1 MSRRKDIPALYE
13 LISSERRGTGPISH
27 SQTPAADIPRP
38 GHHGPA
44 VNAQSPEAH
53 AFDPGSPRSVRIPFG
68 FLMVAVGAAIVL
80 IVLAYAVGQSQGY
93 KQAHE
98 EISTR
103 RTPTTDPS
111 REPTGTS
118 LDGSGDGGSPTS
130 NTGLENLGAI
140 QQDPVPGPAAG
151 DADPP
156 REQPQTPDR
165 NEDTRVPGLNYLIVE
180 QFDAKEADKVADFLS
195 GQGIDVMVLPT
206 KNRGLYQVIAR
217 KGFEGSELDART
229 EFERRV
235 VRLGKDWKSKQ
246 GGSKNFDLSYYALK
260 K

>member
-1 MSRRKDIPALYE
+1 
-13 LISSERRGTGPISH
+13 
-27 SQTPAADIPRP
+27 
-38 GHHGPA
+38 
-44 VNAQSPEAH
+44 
-53 AFDPGSPRSVRIPFG
+53 
-68 FLMVAVGAAIVL
+68 MVAVGAAIVL

-98 EISTR
+98 ETSTR

-111 REPTGTS
+111 REPTSTNQTGN
-118 LDGSGDGGSPTS
+118 DDGGSSTNKIS
-130 NTGLENLGAI
+130 QEIVGENP
-140 QQDPVPGPAAG
+140 QNPVTAPEVGDHDTASQPPKAPGKS
-151 DADPP
+151 
-156 REQPQTPDR
+156 
-165 NEDTRVPGLNYLIVE
+165 EDTRIPGLNYLIVE

-195 GQGIDVMVLPT
+195 GQGIDAMVLPT